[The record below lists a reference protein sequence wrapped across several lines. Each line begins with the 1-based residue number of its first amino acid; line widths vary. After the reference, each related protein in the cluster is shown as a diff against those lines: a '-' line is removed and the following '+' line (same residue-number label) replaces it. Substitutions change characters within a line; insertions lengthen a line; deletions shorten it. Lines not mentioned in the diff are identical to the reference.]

1 MAYGIEMKAKDDPY
15 VRMSEQAISGLV
27 LSGTPG
33 RWLVDVLP
41 FLKYVPSWFP
51 GAGWKRQAAVWREW
65 QDEMR
70 TKPYDVAMAKIVSC
84 FSSSSIVSL
93 YEAPSESNILNQ

>member
-1 MAYGIEMKAKDDPY
+1 MAYGIEMKAKNDPY
-15 VRMSEQAISGLV
+15 VRMSERAMSGLV

-65 QDEMR
+65 QDDMR
-70 TKPYDVAMAKIVSC
+70 TKPYDVAVANIVSFLALFAFYLLC
-84 FSSSSIVSL
+84 
-93 YEAPSESNILNQ
+93 EGPPESNTSNQ